1 MAYQSLREWI
11 EKLEAEG
18 ELSRVKAEVD
28 WNLEIGG
35 IMREACDRRG
45 PALLFDNI
53 KDYKDTLCRKL
64 FTGSLSTFSKVALM
78 LGLPKETPYVDLIK
92 VWRERSKKRVKPVT
106 IATGPCKENILKGSD
121 VDLFQFPVP
130 HWSKLDAGR
139 YIGTFHAVVTKDPDT
154 QWENSG
160 VYRQMIHDKNST
172 SMSVAQG
179 QHIWMH
185 WRKWRR
191 RGQNLPLAVAIG
203 WDPVLPAV
211 SAAPVP
217 AGVDEWEV
225 MGALRG
231 EPVELVRC
239 ETVDLRVPAS
249 SEIVL
254 EGEVITDPK
263 TFKNCGPFA
272 EYPGYYGT
280 KSQRPVFKV
289 NCITFRNDPIFQG
302 TLTGKPIVEDH
313 RVGAVSHSA
322 LLWDLLDEAMPGV
335 TGVNNDP
342 STAYANVIV
351 AVDNSYYGQVQQVAM
366 NIWGWMGSHQIG
378 KNIIVCDSDIDIYDL
393 NDVFWAIGYRVDP
406 KRDIIQFPHWI
417 HALDPIV
424 HPNDKVLGPG
434 GNMGTKLLIDAT
446 KAIEKPRSDLLFGER
461 FAIVAYPDKET
472 MDKVRSRWKE
482 YGL

>member
-1 MAYQSLREWI
+1 MGFYSLREWI
-11 EKLEAEG
+11 EKLEVEG
-18 ELSRVKAEVD
+18 ELKRVKAEVD

-35 IMREACDRRG
+35 VLRETCDIEG
-45 PALLFDNI
+45 PALLFENI
-53 KDYKDTLCRKL
+53 KDYKNTLCTRL
-64 FTGSLSTFSKVALM
+64 FTGSLSTFSKIALM
-78 LGLPKETPYVDLIK
+78 LGLPKETSYEELIK
-92 VWRERSKKRVKPVT
+92 IWRERSKKRIKPTTVH
-106 IATGPCKENILKGSD
+106 TGPCKENILKGSD
-121 VDLFQFPVP
+121 VNLMQFPVP
-130 HWSKLDAGR
+130 HWSKLDEGR
-139 YIGTFHAVVTKDPDT
+139 YIGTFHGVVTKDPDT
-154 QWENSG
+154 FWENSG
-160 VYRQMIHDKNST
+160 VYRQVLHDRNST

-185 WRKWRR
+185 WRKWRKQ
-191 RGQNLPLAVAIG
+191 GKNLPLAVAIG

-217 AGVDEWEV
+217 MGVDEWEV

-231 EPVELVRC
+231 EPVELVHC

-254 EGEVITDPK
+254 EGEVLTDPS

-289 NCITFRNDPIFQG
+289 NCVTFRNDPIFQG
-302 TLTGKPIVEDH
+302 TITGKPIVEDH
-313 RVGAVSHSA
+313 RVGSISHSA
-322 LLWDLLDEAMPGV
+322 LLWDLLDKAMPGV

-351 AVDNSYYGQVQQVAM
+351 SIDNSYYGQVQQVAA

-378 KNIIVCDSDIDIYDL
+378 KNIIVCDSDVNIYDL
-393 NDVFWAIGYRVDP
+393 NEVFWALGYRMDP
-406 KRDIIQFPHWI
+406 KRDLIQFPHWI

-424 HPNDKVLGPG
+424 HPNDKVLGAG
-434 GNMGTKLLIDAT
+434 GNKGTKLLIDLT
-446 KAIEKPRSDLLFGER
+446 KPIEKPRSDLLFGEK
-461 FAIVAYPDKET
+461 FAVVAYPDKDT
-472 MDKVRSRWKE
+472 MQLVRRRWKE
-482 YGL
+482 YGF